1 MGEILIE
8 FGVPLIVK
16 VKVWERQESCGHWVE
31 IVGQRV
37 RGGGED
43 TKTTLCVC
51 VREGERTGG
60 VRPS

>member
-1 MGEILIE
+1 MDKILIE
-8 FGVPLIVK
+8 FGVPLIAK
-16 VKVWERQESCGHWVE
+16 VKVRERHESCGHWVE

-51 VREGERTGG
+51 VCVCVGRGGKGEE
-60 VRPS
+60 